1 MKRVITFGTFDL
13 LHIGHIKIFER
24 AKKMGTELIVG
35 VSSDAL
41 NYQKK
46 NLYPV
51 YSEEQRLEI
60 VRSIRHVDCVFLEES
75 LELKK
80 EYVLHYGADLLVMG
94 GDWKG
99 KFDWCKDVCEVHYL
113 SRTPDIS
120 STLVKKNIIEAP
132 PILKSA

>member
-24 AKKMGTELIVG
+24 KKNGYRTDCWCFFWRIEL
-35 VSSDAL
+35 S
-41 NYQKK
+41 KE

-60 VRSIRHVDCVFLEES
+60 VRHVDCVFLEES

-80 EYVLHYGADLLVMG
+80 EYILQ
-94 GDWKG
+94 
-99 KFDWCKDVCEVHYL
+99 F
-113 SRTPDIS
+113 
-120 STLVKKNIIEAP
+120 IEQ
-132 PILKSA
+132 IFW